1 MERGCGGGEVHDGK
15 ERRPERRKTSP
26 TSGGGLTKKK
36 KKKTSSSGAVGLSGK
51 PTKTQGI
58 GSLLTLHARGRSP
71 LIIADLSP

>member
-1 MERGCGGGEVHDGK
+1 MAKRGGQRGERQVQLLVVVLK
-15 ERRPERRKTSP
+15 
-26 TSGGGLTKKK
+26 KKK